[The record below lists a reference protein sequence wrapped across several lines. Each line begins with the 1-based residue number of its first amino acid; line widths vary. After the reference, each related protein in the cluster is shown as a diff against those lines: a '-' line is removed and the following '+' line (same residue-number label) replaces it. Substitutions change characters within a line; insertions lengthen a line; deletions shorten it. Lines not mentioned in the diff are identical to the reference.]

1 MHPDDG
7 INVQVSASRS
17 YRPADP
23 LSEGHAAQLLTKHLL
38 TVDEAARLLSV
49 SRRTVINWLKLDA
62 EHENFLPS
70 EQFGGRLLRIPTAAV
85 KAKLARLLPS
95 AAPADPGDPDLEG
108 EIIRCC
114 RRRLTLSGTP
124 VWSDWRLLA
133 AEKALLARTLRRLAA
148 MTRETVET
156 RGCSDDC
163 WLIAANTQAPGPYV
177 CPALQAL
184 LGWRAA
190 YLVNPVAGAWMLHPD
205 PEWSGRDRRGL
216 NVVLCDGVRDT
227 GDHLQRAFNYIKS
240 RVGRVSVAA
249 VSVVY
254 DNLPHGTPTMDFDH
268 GNRDVP
274 VVSVVRRG
282 EEPCEIDSKAM
293 MLPGQHRRGSG

>member
-1 MHPDDG
+1 MQPTDG
-7 INVQVSASRS
+7 DEVYVPASRT
-17 YRPADP
+17 YRPSGP
-23 LSEGHAAQLLTKHLL
+23 LSEGQAAQLLTKHLL
-38 TVDEAARLLSV
+38 TVDEVARLLSV

-62 EHENFLPS
+62 GHENHLPS
-70 EQFGGRLLRIPTAAV
+70 EQFGGRLLRIPSAAV
-85 KAKLARLLPS
+85 KAKLARVLP
-95 AAPADPGDPDLEG
+95 ATPPAEPEDADLEG
-108 EIIRCC
+108 EVVRCC
-114 RRRLTLSGTP
+114 RRRLTQSDTL

-133 AEKALLARTLRRLAA
+133 AEQALLARTLRRLAA

-205 PEWSGRDRRGL
+205 PEWSERERRGL

-249 VSVVY
+249 VAVVY

-268 GNRDVP
+268 SNREVP

-282 EEPCEIDSKAM
+282 VEVCEIDSKSM
-293 MLPGQHRRGSG
+293 MAPSQHRRGSG